1 MSRICE
7 LTGKRREKG
16 NRVSHSNIKT
26 RRFLQPNLFKRKWL
40 IGELKKSVTLTLS
53 ASALRTI
60 QARGGLERALILEKD
75 ANLSERLLGLKK
87 EILKQRMGKSV
98 SKPGLKTPVQK
109 GEEVH
114 AVQN

>member
-26 RRFLQPNLFKRKWL
+26 RRFLQPNLVKKKWQL
-40 IGELKKSVTLTLS
+40 AELKRSVTLTLS

-60 QARGGLERALILEKD
+60 QARGGLERALMLEKD
-75 ANLSERLLGLKK
+75 ENLSDRLLGLKR
-87 EILKQRMGKSV
+87 EILKRRSE
-98 SKPGLKTPVQK
+98 KTASSK

>member
-26 RRFLQPNLFKRKWL
+26 RRFLQPNLVKKKWQL
-40 IGELKKSVTLTLS
+40 AELKKSITLTLS

-60 QARGGLERALILEKD
+60 QARGGLERAIMLEKD
-75 ANLSERLLGLKK
+75 ENLSDRLLGLKR
-87 EILKQRMGKSV
+87 EILKRRSEKSGA
-98 SKPGLKTPVQK
+98 SK

>member
-26 RRFLQPNLFKRKWL
+26 RRFLQPNLVKKKWML
-40 IGELKKSVTLTLS
+40 SELKKTVTLTLC

-60 QARGGLERALILEKD
+60 QARGGIERAIVLEKD
-75 ANLSERLLGLKK
+75 ENLSDRLLGLKR
-87 EILKQRMGKSV
+87 EILKRRTELAA
-98 SKPGLKTPVQK
+98 SKK

>member
-16 NRVSHSNIKT
+16 NKVSHSNIKT
-26 RRFLQPNLFKRKWL
+26 RRFLQPNLVKKKWQL
-40 IGELKKSVTLTLS
+40 TELKKSVTLTLS

-60 QARGGLERALILEKD
+60 QARGGLERALMLEKD
-75 ANLSERLLGLKK
+75 DNLSDRLLGLKR
-87 EILKQRMGKSV
+87 EILKRRTEKSA
-98 SKPGLKTPVQK
+98 SK

>member
-7 LTGKRREKG
+7 LTGKSREKA

-26 RRFLQPNLFKRKWL
+26 RRFLQPNLVKKKWMVS
-40 IGELKKSVTLTLS
+40 ELKKTVTLTLS

-60 QARGGLERALILEKD
+60 QARGGLERAIVLEKD
-75 ANLSERLLGLKK
+75 ENLSDRLLGLKR
-87 EILKQRMGKSV
+87 EILKRRTARTA
-98 SKPGLKTPVQK
+98 SKK

>member
-16 NRVSHSNIKT
+16 NKVSHSNIKT
-26 RRFLQPNLFKRKWL
+26 RRFLQPNLVKKKWQL
-40 IGELKKSVTLTLS
+40 TELKKSVTLTLS
-53 ASALRTI
+53 AAALRTI
-60 QARGGLERALILEKD
+60 QARGGLERALMLEKEE
-75 ANLSERLLGLKK
+75 NLSDKLLGLKR
-87 EILKQRMGKSV
+87 EILKRRLEKTA
-98 SKPGLKTPVQK
+98 SKK

>member
-16 NRVSHSNIKT
+16 NKVSHSNIKT
-26 RRFLQPNLFKRKWL
+26 RRFLQPNLVKKKWQL
-40 IGELKKSVTLTLS
+40 TELKKSVTLTLS

-60 QARGGLERALILEKD
+60 QARGGLERALMLEKD
-75 ANLSERLLGLKK
+75 ENLSDRLLGLKR
-87 EILKQRMGKSV
+87 EILKRRTE
-98 SKPGLKTPVQK
+98 KTGSSK
-109 GEEVH
+109 GEEAH